1 MFKKAN
7 IILVILSILG
17 VITVSGC
24 VSNNENQSANNSSV
38 NNSSATLVDIIS
50 IQNSSFKPN
59 ITTITV
65 GADVRWVNKD
75 KITHKVVSDNG
86 TFESPNLTQG
96 SIYSFTF
103 TKAGT
108 YNYHCAIHP
117 AEKGIIIVK

>member
-17 VITVSGC
+17 VITASGC

-38 NNSSATLVDIIS
+38 SNSSATLVDIIS
-50 IQNSSFKPN
+50 IQNSSFNPN
-59 ITTITV
+59 VTTITV

-75 KITHKVVSDNG
+75 KIAHKVVSDNG

-96 SIYSFTF
+96 RIYSFTF
-103 TKAGT
+103 SKAGT

>member
-1 MFKKAN
+1 MFKKTN

-17 VITVSGC
+17 VITASGC
-24 VSNNENQSANNSSV
+24 VSNNENQSANNSSI

-59 ITTITV
+59 VTTITV

-75 KITHKVVSDNG
+75 KTAHKVVSDNG

-103 TKAGT
+103 TKAV
-108 YNYHCAIHP
+108 H
-117 AEKGIIIVK
+117 IIIIAQYTLQKKE

>member
-17 VITVSGC
+17 VITASGC

-38 NNSSATLVDIIS
+38 SNSSATLVDIIS
-50 IQNSSFKPN
+50 IQNSSFNPN
-59 ITTITV
+59 VTTITV

-75 KITHKVVSDNG
+75 KIAHKVVSDNG

-103 TKAGT
+103 SKSGT